1 MQPQEGHAA
10 LAGAAVPVPLA
21 SHAQLLADAQMARQ
35 QKKLWSRVL
44 PCAAES
50 EKVSQKWVHEVDAA
64 DHQVPGF
71 GLEVVLATAKGEM
84 KQPLLRLLEAH
95 ALGRP
100 PWVEIR
106 LNLVHQFVTADKEQ
120 RAFTEMM
127 GMRRFADE
135 SIAVFWRRFQ
145 VTLREAIPELGQ
157 ADLRRSVIPAL
168 AQAIG
173 NDKLARRLFGLRE
186 PTLPLLRETMDSFI
200 AVEEQMVGLK
210 SKTRRAAAGWP
221 SPTVNQVSEGM
232 ETLTTAVEKIMTRL
246 AKLEAKEKPHGGTP
260 KKGNGFGK
268 KKIMCYAC
276 GKLGHMRRECKA
288 HSGDSQAPGAQSH
301 Q

>member
-1 MQPQEGHAA
+1 MPQNPVHPPWLDRHEDGQFTQPQEGHAA
-10 LAGAAVPVPLA
+10 LAGAAVPVSLA

-127 GMRRFADE
+127 GMRRFPDE
-135 SIAVFWRRFQ
+135 SIAVFWKRFQ
-145 VTLREAIPELGQ
+145 VTLQEAMPALGQ
-157 ADLRRSVIPAL
+157 ADL
-168 AQAIG
+168 
-173 NDKLARRLFGLRE
+173 
-186 PTLPLLRETMDSFI
+186 
-200 AVEEQMVGLK
+200 
-210 SKTRRAAAGWP
+210 
-221 SPTVNQVSEGM
+221 
-232 ETLTTAVEKIMTRL
+232 
-246 AKLEAKEKPHGGTP
+246 
-260 KKGNGFGK
+260 
-268 KKIMCYAC
+268 
-276 GKLGHMRRECKA
+276 GH
-288 HSGDSQAPGAQSH
+288 
-301 Q
+301 